1 MKKCL
6 SDIEI
11 ARAARLK
18 DITDVARKLGLKKG
32 DLESYGNYK
41 AKILLSAKKRYGTRK
56 NGKYIVVTAMT
67 PTPLGEGKTVT
78 TIGLSMALN
87 KLGKKAVSCIRQ
99 PSLGPVF
106 GIKGGATGGGHSQ
119 VLPVEDINFHFINDT
134 HAVGAANN
142 LCAAFLD
149 NSIFKGNKLNID
161 PRTIAI
167 RRVLDVNDR
176 SLRNIVTGLGKKE
189 DGIPRN
195 TGFDITA
202 ASEVMAI
209 LALAEDF
216 RDLRKRIGKMVVAL
230 DKKGRPVTTQDLKVA
245 GAMTVLLAEAVKPNL
260 LQTLEGTPCL
270 IHTGPF
276 GNIAHGNSSIIADK
290 IALKLADYVVTESG
304 FGADCGAEKFFNIK
318 CRYSGL
324 KPDCAVVVCSVRA
337 LKVHGGTAN
346 LEKQIENVKI
356 FGVPVV
362 VAINKFAQDTQ
373 EEIKVIKNRA
383 GVAGAECVVSEL
395 WAKGGKGGEALAK
408 AVMKASSKK
417 SNFKYLYP
425 LDMPIKKKIETIA
438 TKIYGAKKVSYS
450 AVAEKKIKLY
460 TRLGFGRLPICMAK
474 THLSLT
480 HDPKIKGRPSG
491 FTLPITDIRAS
502 IGAGFLYPLC
512 GEIKTMP
519 GLPSKPVG
527 ERYDI
532 DRNGRLVMLGRD

>member
-18 DITDVARKLGLKKG
+18 DITDVARKLGLRKG

-41 AKILLSAKKRYGTRK
+41 AKILLGAKKRYGTRK

-260 LQTLEGTPCL
+260 LQTLEGTPCF

-324 KPDCAVVVCSVRA
+324 KPDCAVLVCSVRA

-362 VAINKFAQDTQ
+362 VAINKFSSDTQ

-395 WAKGGKGGEALAK
+395 WAKGGKGGAALAK
-408 AVMKASSKK
+408 AVMKACAKK
-417 SNFKYLYP
+417 SNFKFLYP

-519 GLPSKPVG
+519 GLPGKPLG
-527 ERYDI
+527 ERIDI
-532 DRNGRLVMLGRD
+532 DRQGKAVWLV